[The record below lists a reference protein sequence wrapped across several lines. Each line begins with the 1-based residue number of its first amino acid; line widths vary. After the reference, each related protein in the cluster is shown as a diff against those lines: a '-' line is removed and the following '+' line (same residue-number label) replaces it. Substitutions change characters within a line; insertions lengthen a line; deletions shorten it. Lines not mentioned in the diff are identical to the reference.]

1 MPDWESIVHADGAAV
16 WLTGWRLLHNKADA
30 DECFQE
36 TFLAALRYSR
46 THAVTHWRALLTR
59 LATARAVDR
68 LRQRGRLARYEEP
81 ADFAALGASGSHPS
95 QRAQSNELA
104 DRLRQALK
112 ELPPS
117 QAEAFSLA
125 CLEDWSYQQIAQ
137 HMSIT
142 VDSVGVL
149 IHRARQRLR
158 QLLASMNEVS
168 P

>member
-1 MPDWESIVHADGAAV
+1 
-16 WLTGWRLLHNKADA
+16 
-30 DECFQE
+30 
-36 TFLAALRYSR
+36 
-46 THAVTHWRALLTR
+46 
-59 LATARAVDR
+59 VDR